1 MQDCHY
7 KIAELVIKVLLPDSV
22 NADALLPSFV
32 PFVATETSDV
42 AFVFDATRTV
52 LLPDGLDM
60 ILSEDSDM
68 GETRIYDGDDSWW
81 LTFTLDGETHV
92 MTFDKDYSYARAG
105 MKWEDP
111 DVGMILTSMIRTMFA
126 QNVILHDGI
135 SMHSSTVILDGKA
148 FMFMGTSGTGKSTHS
163 RLWMSV
169 FPGCGL
175 LNDDNPI
182 VRMIGGTAMAYG
194 SPWSGKTPCYRNMN
208 AEVAGIVRLSQARQ
222 NCFRRLEDVNAFV
235 EIYKGC
241 SVLRADESLH
251 DLLCDNLTAV
261 VDSVIVGH
269 LACLPDEDAA
279 RLCHTI
285 LTEEK

>member
-1 MQDCHY
+1 MQERYY
-7 KIAELVIKVLLPDSV
+7 KIAELAIKVMLPESV
-22 NADALLPSFV
+22 SADALLPSFV
-32 PFVATETSDV
+32 PFVAAETEDIAFAFDV
-42 AFVFDATRTV
+42 TQTL

-68 GETRIYDGDDSWW
+68 GKTRIYAGDGCWW
-81 LTFTLDGETHV
+81 LTFTLDGAMHV
-92 MTFDKDYSYARAG
+92 LTFDKDYSYAKAG
-105 MKWEDP
+105 LNWEDP
-111 DVGMILTSMIRTMFA
+111 DVGLILTSMIRTMFA

-135 SMHSSTVILDGKA
+135 SMHSSTVVLDGKA

-163 RLWMSV
+163 RLWMSA

-182 VRMIGGTAMAYG
+182 VRMMDGTAVVFG
-194 SPWSGKTPCYRNMN
+194 TPWSGKTPCYRNMN
-208 AEVAGIVRLSQARQ
+208 APVAGIVRLSQAPH
-222 NCFRRLEDVNAFV
+222 NSFERLEDVNAFV

-241 SVLRADESLH
+241 SVLRADANLH

-269 LACLPDEDAA
+269 LDCLPDEDAA
-279 RLCHTI
+279 RLCHTN
-285 LTEEK
+285 LTEE